1 MVSNCIGLLLSLNM
15 SPHSKLHS
23 LNLVGVV
30 FLVLLAELLTLFR
43 LVLDF
48 PKLFDKLVLN
58 SPIYLVIE
66 HSPRYCSLAKIVSKR
81 LINIKHTL

>member
-1 MVSNCIGLLLSLNM
+1 VVSNCIGLLLSLNM

-58 SPIYLVIE
+58 SPIYLIVE
-66 HSPRYCSLAKIVSKR
+66 HPSRHHSLAQIVSK
-81 LINIKHTL
+81 